1 MCTQYM
7 EAEAITEAVVVAH
20 SVSGVWL
27 QLLLGQ
33 VPERISRVCFL
44 NAIVLKTGESFISN
58 AVGPAQVTFSNRAAS
73 LPVCICKLIGR
84 NVLFW
89 VAFCRALQGE

>member
-1 MCTQYM
+1 MRCLYSTGGRHNTVDDVILLVQYM
-7 EAEAITEAVVVAH
+7 EAELITNAVVVAH

-44 NAIVLKTGESFISN
+44 NAIVLKTGESFVQN
-58 AVGPAQVTFSNRAAS
+58 AVGPAQV
-73 LPVCICKLIGR
+73 C
-84 NVLFW
+84 
-89 VAFCRALQGE
+89 